1 MPLAEGIQASIRY
14 KAYSSGA
21 ITANSEP
28 NTSTDP
34 GTSGGQILRRVSSS
48 LNLVKD
54 SYQSEE
60 IRTDRQIVDF
70 RHGLRRVE
78 GSISGELS
86 PSTYFELITA
96 AHRATA
102 VSSITSGNAQFTSV
116 TSDNTNARFTFAGG
130 DPVAEGYRA
139 GDIIRFTN
147 LATTANNNVNFII
160 RGIGGTSNR
169 ELNVYPAPV
178 TDATPDSSFSVTRP
192 GKTVIIPASGFTSRK
207 FGVEQYFEDL
217 DLSKLYTE
225 CRVTGYRISLP
236 ATGLSTI
243 EIMMM
248 GRNAVTFA
256 TGSAPYFT
264 APTAETTTGICA
276 AANGLIAAPGF
287 GNAPLGIVT
296 GVDIALDLGAS
307 MDAVIN
313 QNIAP
318 EIFLGRA
325 NVTGTITM
333 FVEDFAM
340 FNAFRNENEVQL
352 FVRTDAGSATNADA
366 ISIYIPRLKFSGADM
381 PLAGAGGQTIT
392 LPFQALRN
400 TLSSPG
406 FDQTTIK
413 IHDTAA

>member
-1 MPLAEGIQASIRY
+1 MPLAQGLQASIRY

-28 NTSTDP
+28 STSTDP
-34 GTSGGQILRRVSSS
+34 GTSGGQVLRRVSSS

-54 SYQSEE
+54 AYQSEE
-60 IRTDRQIVDF
+60 IRTDRQIADF

-86 PSTYFELITA
+86 PSTYFELLTA
-96 AHRATA
+96 AHQGTA
-102 VSSITSGNAQFTSV
+102 VSSITDGNAEFTSV
-116 TSDNTNARFTFAGG
+116 TSDNTNSRFVFAGG
-130 DPVAEGYRA
+130 DPVSEGYRI

-147 LATTANNNVNFII
+147 LATSANNSVNFII

-169 ELNVYPAPV
+169 TIDVYPAPI

-192 GKTVIIPASGFTSRK
+192 GKTTIIPASSFTSRK

-217 DLSKLYTE
+217 DLSKLFTE
-225 CRVTGYRISLP
+225 CRVSGYRLSLP

-248 GRNAVTFA
+248 GRNAVSFA
-256 TGSAPYFT
+256 AGASPYFT
-264 APTAETTTGICA
+264 APTAATTTGICA
-276 AANGLIAAPGF
+276 AANGLIATPGF
-287 GNAPLGIVT
+287 GSAPLGIVT
-296 GVDIALDLGAS
+296 ALDISLDLGAT

-318 EIFLGRA
+318 EIFLNRA
-325 NVTGTITM
+325 NVTGTVTM
-333 FVEDFAM
+333 FVEDLAM
-340 FNAFRNENEVQL
+340 FDAFRNENEVQL
-352 FVRTDAGSATNADA
+352 FVRTDASSVAGGDA

-381 PLAGAGGQTIT
+381 PLTGAAGQTIT
-392 LPFQALRN
+392 LPFQALRY
-400 TLSSPG
+400 TGSAAG
-406 FDQTTIK
+406 FDTTTIK